1 MGCRL
6 TASNDLDT
14 QRKTMMHARAFI
26 AVLNIAGLVA
36 GLMALGVHE
45 AAAQSSIAVAPP
57 SSPSSTA
64 APLKRTAPVYPTNR
78 PRIGLALSGGGA
90 RGFAHVGVLRALET
104 MRIPVDCIAGTSAGS
119 AVAAAYASGLTP
131 DEIEKFLKSADWDR
145 DMFDDLPPRKDLS
158 TRRKSE
164 EKSYM
169 FDVTVGLRDG
179 SIMLPP
185 GLISGQKIELF
196 LHAMLGESGIFES
209 FDQLAIPFR
218 AMATDLE
225 AGELVV
231 QDRGSLVTAVRASM
245 AVPSAFAPVQS
256 EGKLLV
262 DGGLTRNMP
271 VDIVRKMCADVV
283 IAVDIGSPLLT
294 RQELSNPFG
303 IGGQMISILMER
315 NMRDSRAEIRPGI
328 DVLVR
333 PELGDISAANF
344 TRGIQGIPAGEA
356 AMLAARGDLSRMIL
370 PDTDYAAWQAA
381 RADRARVD
389 NSYGS
394 VRIVGVTPAVERLL
408 LDQAAVPASGELDP
422 IRMQTVINRWNAN
435 ADFDRIGYSLQPGN
449 PSQVLQISVIERAWG
464 PDYLHFGMNASA
476 DSGNTSMFNV
486 MAGFRRPNANG
497 YGGEFKAEGQIGTT
511 NRGFVEFF
519 QPFDYGSFNLF
530 VAPQLLAEKVPI
542 WIFNGN
548 TNVAQYAVVTEQAG
562 LDFGIQ
568 GLLGEARLGVFGGL
582 RKQFPITGA
591 IGDPAIKTN
600 FVASQASVTIDQLD
614 ATDFPRHGYRFN
626 TSYRLEQDYLSQ
638 PSREYLTRLV
648 QANAKWVGSAGN
660 HTIAGSVRA
669 GEAYGNVAL
678 NQAFSLG
685 GFMNLSGFQINQSL
699 GTSLRYGSL
708 SYQYQLLTLPQPL
721 GRGVYAG
728 MALEGATMSGGQ
740 ILGSNTNGW
749 VPGATLFLGANTAIG
764 PVYAGYGYANPSG
777 LPGSRLWY
785 IFLGRPAY

>member
-64 APLKRTAPVYPTNR
+64 APLKRMAPVYPTNR

-104 MRIPVDCIAGTSAGS
+104 LRIPVDCIAGTSAGS

-370 PDTDYAAWQAA
+370 SETDYSAWQAA

-435 ADFDRIGYSLQPGN
+435 ADFDRIG
-449 PSQVLQISVIERAWG
+449 
-464 PDYLHFGMNASA
+464 
-476 DSGNTSMFNV
+476 
-486 MAGFRRPNANG
+486 
-497 YGGEFKAEGQIGTT
+497 
-511 NRGFVEFF
+511 
-519 QPFDYGSFNLF
+519 
-530 VAPQLLAEKVPI
+530 
-542 WIFNGN
+542 
-548 TNVAQYAVVTEQAG
+548 
-562 LDFGIQ
+562 
-568 GLLGEARLGVFGGL
+568 
-582 RKQFPITGA
+582 
-591 IGDPAIKTN
+591 
-600 FVASQASVTIDQLD
+600 
-614 ATDFPRHGYRFN
+614 
-626 TSYRLEQDYLSQ
+626 
-638 PSREYLTRLV
+638 
-648 QANAKWVGSAGN
+648 
-660 HTIAGSVRA
+660 
-669 GEAYGNVAL
+669 
-678 NQAFSLG
+678 
-685 GFMNLSGFQINQSL
+685 
-699 GTSLRYGSL
+699 
-708 SYQYQLLTLPQPL
+708 
-721 GRGVYAG
+721 
-728 MALEGATMSGGQ
+728 
-740 ILGSNTNGW
+740 
-749 VPGATLFLGANTAIG
+749 
-764 PVYAGYGYANPSG
+764 
-777 LPGSRLWY
+777 
-785 IFLGRPAY
+785 

>member
-1 MGCRL
+1 
-6 TASNDLDT
+6 
-14 QRKTMMHARAFI
+14 MMHARALI
-26 AVLNIAGLVA
+26 
-36 GLMALGVHE
+36 
-45 AAAQSSIAVAPP
+45 AAAGVFGLLVLGANDAGAQSVAVVPAVSPPASGSI
-57 SSPSSTA
+57 ST
-64 APLKRTAPVYPTNR
+64 KRLPPVYPSNR

-90 RGFAHVGVLRALET
+90 RGFAHVGVLRALEALKV
-104 MRIPVDCIAGTSAGS
+104 PVDCIAGTSAGS
-119 AVAAAYASGLTP
+119 AVAAAYASGLSP
-131 DEIEKFLKSADWDR
+131 DQIEKFLKSADWDR

-158 TRRKSE
+158 TRRKAD

-179 SIMLPP
+179 SVVLPP

-196 LHAMLGESGIFES
+196 LHGMLGESGIFDS
-209 FDQLAIPFR
+209 FDQLPIPFR

-256 EGKLLV
+256 DGKLLV

-344 TRGIQGIPAGEA
+344 TRGIEGIPAGEA
-356 AMLAARGDLSRMIL
+356 AMLGARGELSRLIL
-370 PDTDYAAWQAA
+370 SETDYVAWQTA
-381 RADRARVD
+381 RSERGRPD

-394 VRIVGVTPAVERLL
+394 VRIVGVTPVVERLL
-408 LDQAAVPASGELDP
+408 LEQANVPSSGELDP
-422 IRMQTVINRWNAN
+422 VRMQAVINRWNAN
-435 ADFDRIGYSLQPGN
+435 ADFDRIGYALQPGN
-449 PSQVLQISVIERAWG
+449 PSQVLQINVIEKAWG
-464 PDYLHFGMNASA
+464 PDFLHFGMNAAA

-497 YGGEFKAEGQIGTT
+497 YGGEFKAEAQVGTT

-519 QPFDYGSFNLF
+519 QPFDFGRFNLF
-530 VAPQLLAEKVPI
+530 VAPQLLAEKLPI
-542 WIFNGN
+542 WIYNGN
-548 TNVAQYAVVTEQAG
+548 TNVAEYAVVTEQAG
-562 LDFGIQ
+562 LDFGLQ
-568 GLLGEARLGVFGGL
+568 GLLGEARIGVFGGL
-582 RKQFPITGA
+582 RKQMPTTGA
-591 IGDPAIKTN
+591 LGVPHVKTS
-600 FVASQASVTIDQLD
+600 FVASQASATIDQLD
-614 ATDFPRHGYRFN
+614 STDFPRHGYRFD
-626 TSYRLEQDYLSQ
+626 TSYRFEQDYQQQ
-638 PSREYLTRLV
+638 PSKDYLTRIV
-648 QANAKWVGSAGN
+648 QANAKWVGSEGN

-669 GEAYGNVAL
+669 GEAYGNIAL

-685 GFMNLSGFQINQSL
+685 GFMNLSGFQINQTL

-708 SYQYQLLTLPQPL
+708 SYQYRVLTLPQPL

-740 ILGSNTNGW
+740 IVGSNTQGW
-749 VPGATLFLGANTAIG
+749 VPGATAFMGANTAIG
-764 PVYAGYGYANPSG
+764 PVYVGYGYASPSG
-777 LPGSRLWY
+777 MPGSRLWY
-785 IFLGRPAY
+785 IFLGRPAF

>member
-6 TASNDLDT
+6 TASNDLDR

-26 AVLNIAGLVA
+26 AALSLYVLSLP
-36 GLMALGVHE
+36 GVQD
-45 AAAQSSIAVAPP
+45 AVAQSLAVAPP
-57 SSPSSTA
+57 ASPSTAAA
-64 APLKRTAPVYPTNR
+64 APLKRVAAVYPTNR

-158 TRRKSE
+158 TRRKKE
-164 EKSYM
+164 EKSYL
-169 FDVTVGLRDG
+169 FDITVGLRDG
-179 SIMLPP
+179 SVVLPP

-196 LHAMLGESGIFES
+196 LHAMLGESGMFES

-256 EGKLLV
+256 DGKLLV

-283 IAVDIGSPLLT
+283 IAVDIGSPLAT

-344 TRGIQGIPAGEA
+344 TRGIEGIPAGEA
-356 AMLAARGDLSRMIL
+356 AMLAARGDLTRMIL

-381 RADRARVD
+381 RAERARVD

-394 VRIVGVTPAVERLL
+394 VLITGVTPAVERLL
-408 LDQAAVPASGELDP
+408 LDQAAVPRSGELDP

-435 ADFDRIGYSLQPGN
+435 ADYDRIGYSLQPGN
-449 PSQVLQISVIERAWG
+449 PSQVLQINVIERAWG

-511 NRGFVEFF
+511 NRGFLEFY
-519 QPFDYGSFNLF
+519 QPFDFGRFNLF
-530 VAPQLLAEKVPI
+530 VAPQLLAEKMPI
-542 WIFNGN
+542 WIFSGN
-548 TNVAQYAVVTEQAG
+548 KNIAQYAVVTEQAG
-562 LDFGIQ
+562 IDSGFQ
-568 GLLGEARLGVFGGL
+568 QLLGEARLGVFGGL
-582 RKQFPITGA
+582 RKQMPVTGA
-591 IGDPAIKTN
+591 VNDPTIETTYYGA
-600 FVASQASVTIDQLD
+600 QASVTIDQLD

-626 TSYRLEQDYLSQ
+626 ASYRLEQGNQTQPFSADYVARVAQ
-638 PSREYLTRLV
+638 V
-648 QANAKWVGSAGN
+648 NARWVGSVGN
-660 HTIAGSVRA
+660 HTIGGSVRA
-669 GEAYGNVAL
+669 GEASNPSL

-685 GFMNLSGFQINQSL
+685 GFMNLSGYQVNQTL

-728 MALEGATMSGGQ
+728 VALEGAQMQGQ
-740 ILGSNTNGW
+740 ILGSNTQGW

-764 PVYAGYGYANPSG
+764 PVYAGYGLANPPG
-777 LPGSRLWY
+777 LGGSRLWY
-785 IFLGRPAY
+785 IFLGRPVY

>member
-1 MGCRL
+1 
-6 TASNDLDT
+6 
-14 QRKTMMHARAFI
+14 MMHARALL
-26 AVLNIAGLVA
+26 AALSLSGLF
-36 GLMALGVHE
+36 ALGVPG
-45 AAAQSSIAVAPP
+45 AAAQPLAVAPP
-57 SSPSSTA
+57 ASPPA
-64 APLKRTAPVYPTNR
+64 AGGAPFKRVPLVYPTNR

-90 RGFAHVGVLRALET
+90 RGFAHVGILRALET
-104 MRIPVDCIAGTSAGS
+104 MKIPVDCIAGTSAGS

-145 DMFDDLPPRKDLS
+145 DMFDDLPPRKDQS
-158 TRRKSE
+158 TRRKTE

-179 SIMLPP
+179 SVMLPP

-196 LHAMLGESGIFES
+196 LHTMLGESGIFES

-245 AVPSAFAPVQS
+245 AVPSAFAPVHS
-256 EGKLLV
+256 DGKLLV

-271 VDIVRKMCADVV
+271 VDIVRNMCADIV

-344 TRGIQGIPAGEA
+344 TRGIEGIPAGEA
-356 AMLAARGDLSRMIL
+356 AMLAARGELSRLIVSE
-370 PDTDYAAWQAA
+370 TDYAAWQTA
-381 RADRARVD
+381 RANRARVD

-394 VRIVGVTPAVERLL
+394 VRITGVTPAVERLL
-408 LDQAAVPASGELDP
+408 LDQASVPPSGELDP
-422 IRMQTVINRWNAN
+422 IRMQAVINRWNAN

-449 PSQVLQISVIERAWG
+449 PSQVLQISVNERAWG
-464 PDYLHFGMNASA
+464 PDYLHFGMNAAA
-476 DSGNTSMFNV
+476 DSGTTSMFNL
-486 MAGFRRPNANG
+486 MAGFRRPNANA
-497 YGGEFKAEGQIGTT
+497 YGGEFKAEVQMGTI
-511 NRGFVEFF
+511 NRMFLEFF
-519 QPFDYGSFNLF
+519 QPFDFGRFNLF
-530 VAPQLLAEKVPI
+530 VSPQLLAEKAPV
-542 WIFNGN
+542 WIFQGN
-548 TNVAQYAVVTEQAG
+548 TNIAQYAVVTEQAS

-568 GLLGEARLGVFGGL
+568 GLLGEFRTGLLGGL
-582 RKQFPITGA
+582 RKTAPVIGA
-591 IGDPAIKTN
+591 IGDP
-600 FVASQASVTIDQLD
+600 SVDSTFFGTQVSATVDQLD

-626 TSYRLEQDYLSQ
+626 TSYRLEQVYLKQASSDYLG
-638 PSREYLTRLV
+638 RLAQV
-648 QANAKWVGSAGN
+648 NAKWVGSLGN
-660 HTIAGSVRA
+660 HTIAGSVRG
-669 GEAYGNVAL
+669 GEASTPPIAL

-685 GFMNLSGFQINQSL
+685 GFMNLSGFQMNQTL
-699 GTSLRYGSL
+699 GTSLRYGSV

-728 MALEGATMSGGQ
+728 MALEGGQMSGQ
-740 ILGSNTNGW
+740 IVGSNTQGW
-749 VPGATLFLGANTAIG
+749 VPGATAFIGANTAIG
-764 PVYAGYGYANPSG
+764 PVYAGYGYANASG
-777 LPGSRLWY
+777 MPGSRLWY

>member
-1 MGCRL
+1 
-6 TASNDLDT
+6 
-14 QRKTMMHARAFI
+14 MMHARAFI
-26 AVLNIAGLVA
+26 AALSLSGLF
-36 GLMALGVHE
+36 ALGVHD
-45 AAAQSSIAVAPP
+45 AAAQPLAVAPP
-57 SSPSSTA
+57 ASPPA
-64 APLKRTAPVYPTNR
+64 AAGAPLKRMAPVYPTNR

-90 RGFAHVGVLRALET
+90 RGFAHVGILRALET
-104 MRIPVDCIAGTSAGS
+104 MKIPVDCIAGTSAGS

-145 DMFDDLPPRKDLS
+145 DMFDDLPPRKDQS
-158 TRRKSE
+158 TRRKTE

-179 SIMLPP
+179 SVMLPP

-196 LHAMLGESGIFES
+196 LHTMLGESGILDS

-256 EGKLLV
+256 DGKLLV

-271 VDIVRKMCADVV
+271 VDIVRSMCADVV

-344 TRGIQGIPAGEA
+344 TRGIEGIPAGEA
-356 AMLAARGDLSRMIL
+356 AMLGARSELSRLIL
-370 PDTDYAAWQAA
+370 SEADYAAWQAA

-389 NSYGS
+389 NRYGS
-394 VRIVGVTPAVERLL
+394 VRITGVTPAVERMLL
-408 LDQAAVPASGELDP
+408 EQAAVPPSGELDP
-422 IRMQTVINRWNAN
+422 IRMQAVINRWNAN

-449 PSQVLQISVIERAWG
+449 PSQVLQISVIERSWG
-464 PDYLHFGMNASA
+464 PDYLHFGMNAAA
-476 DSGNTSMFNV
+476 DSGSTSMFNI
-486 MAGFRRPNANG
+486 MAGFRRPNANA
-497 YGGEFKAEGQIGTT
+497 YGAEFKAELQMGTV
-511 NRGFVEFF
+511 NRLFLEFF
-519 QPFDYGSFNLF
+519 QPFDFGRFNLF
-530 VAPQLLAEKVPI
+530 VAPQLLAEKAPV
-542 WIFNGN
+542 WIFQGT
-548 TNVAQYAVVTEQAG
+548 TNIAQYAVVTEQAS

-568 GLLGEARLGVFGGL
+568 GLLGEFRIGLLGGQ
-582 RKQFPITGA
+582 R
-591 IGDPAIKTN
+591 KTN
-600 FVASQASVTIDQLD
+600 PVIGAVVLPSVDASFVGTQASATIDQLD
-614 ATDFPRHGYRFN
+614 ATDFPRDGYRFN
-626 TSYRLEQDYLSQ
+626 TSYRLEQDYQRQ
-638 PSREYLTRLV
+638 PSGEYLARLV
-648 QANAKWVGSAGN
+648 QVNAKWVGSLGN
-660 HTIAGSVRA
+660 HTFAGSVRA
-669 GEAYGNVAL
+669 GEASNPPIAL
-678 NQAFSLG
+678 NQVFSLG
-685 GFMNLSGFQINQSL
+685 GFMNLSGFQINQTL

-708 SYQYQLLTLPQPL
+708 SYQYQMLTLPQPL

-728 MALEGATMSGGQ
+728 MAFEGAHMSGDTV
-740 ILGSNTNGW
+740 GSTTQGW
-749 VPGATLFLGANTAIG
+749 VPGATAFMGANTAIG
-764 PVYAGYGYANPSG
+764 PLYAGYGYANPSG
-777 LPGSRLWY
+777 MRGSRLWY

>member
-1 MGCRL
+1 
-6 TASNDLDT
+6 
-14 QRKTMMHARAFI
+14 MMHARAFLA
-26 AVLNIAGLVA
+26 AVSLSGL
-36 GLMALGVHE
+36 LALDVHD
-45 AAAQSSIAVAPP
+45 AAAQPLAIAPP
-57 SSPSSTA
+57 ASPPA
-64 APLKRTAPVYPTNR
+64 AAGAPLKRVAPVYPTNR

-90 RGFAHVGVLRALET
+90 RGFAHVGILRALET
-104 MRIPVDCIAGTSAGS
+104 MKIPVDCIAGTSAGS

-145 DMFDDLPPRKDLS
+145 DMFDDLPPRKDQS
-158 TRRKSE
+158 TRRKTE

-169 FDVTVGLRDG
+169 FDITVGLRDG

-196 LHAMLGESGIFES
+196 LHTMLGESGILDS

-256 EGKLLV
+256 DGKLLV

-271 VDIVRKMCADVV
+271 VDIVRNMCADVV

-344 TRGIQGIPAGEA
+344 TRGIEGIPAGEA
-356 AMLAARGDLSRMIL
+356 AMLAARGELSRLIVSE
-370 PDTDYAAWQAA
+370 TDYAAWQTA
-381 RADRARVD
+381 RANRARVD

-394 VRIVGVTPAVERLL
+394 VRITGVTPAVKRLL
-408 LDQAAVPASGELDP
+408 LDQASVPPSGELDP

-435 ADFDRIGYSLQPGN
+435 ADFDRIGYSLLPGN

-464 PDYLHFGMNASA
+464 PDYLHFGMNAAA
-476 DSGNTSMFNV
+476 DSGTTSMFNI
-486 MAGFRRPNANG
+486 MAGFRRPNANA
-497 YGGEFKAEGQIGTT
+497 YGAEFKAEVQMGTI
-511 NRGFVEFF
+511 NRMFLEFF
-519 QPFDYGSFNLF
+519 QPFDFGRFNLF
-530 VAPQLLAEKVPI
+530 VAPQFLAEKAPV
-542 WIFNGN
+542 WIFQGN
-548 TNVAQYAVVTEQAG
+548 TNIAQYAVVTEQAS

-568 GLLGEARLGVFGGL
+568 GLLGEFRTGLLGGL
-582 RKQFPITGA
+582 RKTAPVIGA
-591 IGDPAIKTN
+591 IDDP
-600 FVASQASVTIDQLD
+600 SVDSTFFGTQVSATIDQLD

-626 TSYRLEQDYLSQ
+626 TSYRLEQVYLKQASSDYLG
-638 PSREYLTRLV
+638 RLAQV
-648 QANAKWVGSAGN
+648 NAKWVGSLGN
-660 HTIAGSVRA
+660 HTFAGSVRG
-669 GEAYGNVAL
+669 GEASTPPIAL

-685 GFMNLSGFQINQSL
+685 GFMNLSGFQMNQTL
-699 GTSLRYGSL
+699 GTSLRYGSV

-728 MALEGATMSGGQ
+728 MALEGGQMSGQ
-740 ILGSNTNGW
+740 IVGSNTQGW
-749 VPGATLFLGANTAIG
+749 VPGATAFIGANTAIG
-764 PVYAGYGYANPSG
+764 PVYAGYGYANASG
-777 LPGSRLWY
+777 MPGSRLWY

>member
-1 MGCRL
+1 
-6 TASNDLDT
+6 
-14 QRKTMMHARAFI
+14 MMHARALI
-26 AVLNIAGLVA
+26 AAAGLFGLLVLGANDA
-36 GLMALGVHE
+36 G
-45 AAAQSSIAVAPP
+45 AQSVAVVPAVSPPASGSISTKRPP
-57 SSPSSTA
+57 
-64 APLKRTAPVYPTNR
+64 PVYPSNR

-104 MRIPVDCIAGTSAGS
+104 LKIPVDCIAGTSAGS
-119 AVAAAYASGLTP
+119 AVAAAYASGLSP
-131 DEIEKFLKSADWDR
+131 DQIEKFLKSADWDR

-158 TRRKSE
+158 TRRKNE
-164 EKSYM
+164 EKSYL
-169 FDVTVGLRDG
+169 FDITLGLRDG
-179 SIMLPP
+179 SIVLPP

-196 LHAMLGESGIFES
+196 LHSMLGESGIFDS
-209 FDQLAIPFR
+209 FDQLPIPFR

-256 EGKLLV
+256 DGKLLV

-344 TRGIQGIPAGEA
+344 TRGIEGIPAGEA
-356 AMLAARGDLSRMIL
+356 AMLGARGELSRLIL
-370 PDTDYAAWQAA
+370 SETDYAVWKTA
-381 RADRARVD
+381 RAERGRTD
-389 NSYGS
+389 NTYGS

-408 LDQAAVPASGELDP
+408 LDQASVPSSGELDP

-449 PSQVLQISVIERAWG
+449 PSQVLQINVIEKAWG
-464 PDYLHFGMNASA
+464 PDFLHFGMNAAA

-497 YGGEFKAEGQIGTT
+497 YGGEFKAEVQVGTI

-519 QPFDYGSFNLF
+519 QPFDFGRFNLF

-542 WIFNGN
+542 WIYNGN
-548 TNVAQYAVVTEQAG
+548 TNVAEYAVVTEQAG
-562 LDFGIQ
+562 LDFGLQ
-568 GLLGEARLGVFGGL
+568 GLLGEARIGIFGGL
-582 RKQFPITGA
+582 RKQMPTTGA
-591 IGDPAIKTN
+591 LGVPTVKTS
-600 FVASQASVTIDQLD
+600 FVATQASATIDQLD
-614 ATDFPRHGYRFN
+614 STDFPRHGYRFN
-626 TSYRLEQDYLSQ
+626 TSYHLEQDYQQQ
-638 PSREYLTRLV
+638 PSKEYLTRLV
-648 QANAKWVGSAGN
+648 QVNAKWVGSVGD
-660 HTIAGSVRA
+660 HTVAGSVRA
-669 GEAYGNVAL
+669 GEAYGDIAL

-685 GFMNLSGFQINQSL
+685 GFMNLSGFQINQTL

-708 SYQYQLLTLPQPL
+708 SYQYRLLTLPQPL

-728 MALEGATMSGGQ
+728 LALESAQMSG
-740 ILGSNTNGW
+740 LTVGSTTQGW
-749 VPGATLFLGANTAIG
+749 VPGATAFLGANTAIG
-764 PVYAGYGYANPSG
+764 PVYVGYGYANPSG
-777 LPGSRLWY
+777 MPGSRLWY
-785 IFLGRPAY
+785 IFLGRPAF